1 MTERNVCFFLTAGIH
16 KAIKA
21 AAEIAMLAINGKGI
35 SDSRAYNA
43 GITTSSKAS
52 LNTKILFPIK
62 GRYALNREDIAKV
75 VKILPRTDADNIV
88 QTEPDKDIGTPEITP
103 KKSGGTNNNSNA
115 ANNEYRRNA
124 ATGIKK
130 PLLKKL
136 RFDSA

>member
-1 MTERNVCFFLTAGIH
+1 MNTGKHN
-16 KAIKA
+16 AINA
-21 AAEIAMLAINGKGI
+21 MDEIAMLAISGNGR
-35 SDSRAYNA
+35 SDNRAYKA
-43 GITTSSKAS
+43 GTMTSSNAS

-62 GRYALNREDIAKV
+62 GRYALNRDDIAKV

-136 RFDSA
+136 RSASE